1 MKRVLLLPYLCVLTM
16 SVFAQRTLIFPF
28 YDDVDSLRDTRW
40 QRVFE
45 IAKSEKQEGY
55 VYMVSQSFSDFYTA
69 LIISNGKLTFLR
81 IPRFTAKVKQFRL
94 NKIRNEI
101 KELKRGIKIAKK
113 DNLDG
118 KNNTKLQSL
127 EVMLSK
133 KEKELKECNV
143 KVPKIERRT
152 ITKTGEVTSWLSN
165 LIFLA
170 GTTADENYEDLV
182 LDGTMYYFVPTKG
195 FSPMSFYA
203 HSPKD
208 GTPASR
214 FVNIVGRVME
224 MIATTGQI
232 DESELYPE
240 IKKCYKELLTFPQNN
255 SALRIYYLNTFD
267 NK

>member
-1 MKRVLLLPYLCVLTM
+1 MKRVLLLLCFCVMTLG
-16 SVFAQRTLIFPF
+16 VFAQYSHLMPM

-40 QRVFE
+40 KRVFE

-55 VYMVSQSFSDFYTA
+55 VYMVSQSFSSFYTA

-81 IPRFTAKVKQFRL
+81 IPRFTAKAKQFRL

-101 KELKRGIKIAKK
+101 KELKRGIKNAKK

-127 EVMLSK
+127 ELMLSK
-133 KEKELKECNV
+133 KENELKECNV
-143 KVPKIERRT
+143 KVPKIERKT
-152 ITKTGEVTSWLSN
+152 ITKVGEVTSWLSN

-170 GTTADENYEDLV
+170 GTTADENFENLV
-182 LDGTMYYFVPTKG
+182 LGGTMYYFVPTKG

-203 HSPKD
+203 HSPND
-208 GTPASR
+208 GTPASH

-255 SALRIYYLNTFD
+255 SALKIYYLNKFD
-267 NK
+267 R

>member
-1 MKRVLLLPYLCVLTM
+1 MKRLLLSLCFCVMTM
-16 SVFAQRTLIFPF
+16 GVFAQYSNLMPM
-28 YDDVDSLRDTRW
+28 YSDVDSLRDTRW
-40 QRVFE
+40 KRVFE

-55 VYMVSQSFSDFYTA
+55 VYMVSQSFTSYYTA
-69 LIISNGKLTFLR
+69 LIISNEKLTYLR
-81 IPRFTAKVKQFRL
+81 IPRLTAKAKQFRQ
-94 NKIRNEI
+94 NKIKGKI
-101 KELKRGIKIAKK
+101 KELKQSIKNEKR
-113 DNLDG
+113 NNSDG
-118 KNNTKLQSL
+118 KNNTKLHSL
-127 EVMLSK
+127 EQTLCK
-133 KEKELKECNV
+133 REKELKECNV
-143 KVPKIERRT
+143 KVPKIERKT
-152 ITKTGEVTSWLSN
+152 ITKVGEVTSWLNN

-170 GTTADENYEDLV
+170 GTTADEDCVDTV
-182 LDGTMYYFVPTKG
+182 LDGTMYYLIPTKG

-208 GTPASR
+208 GTPASH

-240 IKKCYKELLTFPQNN
+240 IKKCYKELLTFPHNN

>member
-1 MKRVLLLPYLCVLTM
+1 MKRLLLSLYLCLI
-16 SVFAQRTLIFPF
+16 SLGVFAQYSHLMPM

-40 QRVFE
+40 KRVFE

-55 VYMVSQSFSDFYTA
+55 VYMVSQSFTSFYTA

-127 EVMLSK
+127 ELMLSK

-182 LDGTMYYFVPTKG
+182 LDGTRYYFIPTKG

-203 HSPKD
+203 HSPKE
-208 GTPASR
+208 GTPASH

-255 SALRIYYLNTFD
+255 SALRIYYLNTFERQ
-267 NK
+267 

>member
-1 MKRVLLLPYLCVLTM
+1 MKRVLLLLYLCVLTM
-16 SVFAQRTLIFPF
+16 SVFAQRTLILPF

-40 QRVFE
+40 KRVFE

-55 VYMVSQSFSDFYTA
+55 VYMVSQSFTSYYTA
-69 LIISNGKLTFLR
+69 LIISNGKLTY
-81 IPRFTAKVKQFRL
+81 IKVPWFTAKAKQIRL
-94 NKIRNEI
+94 NNIRKEI
-101 KELKRGIKIAKK
+101 KELKQSINNEKRN
-113 DNLDG
+113 NLDG
-118 KNNTKLQSL
+118 DNNHKLHSL
-127 EVMLSK
+127 KQMLCK
-133 KEKELKECNV
+133 KELTLKECNV
-143 KVPKIERRT
+143 KVPKIERKT
-152 ITKTGEVTSWLSN
+152 ITKVGEVTSWLTN

-170 GTTADENYEDLV
+170 GMTVDEDFENLV
-182 LDGTMYYFVPTKG
+182 LDGTSYYFIPTKG

-208 GTPASR
+208 GTPASH

-240 IKKCYKELLTFPQNN
+240 IKKCYKELLTFPHNN

>member
-1 MKRVLLLPYLCVLTM
+1 MKRLLLSLYLCLI
-16 SVFAQRTLIFPF
+16 SLGVFAQYAHLMPM

-40 QRVFE
+40 KRVFE

-55 VYMVSQSFSDFYTA
+55 VYMVSQSFTSFYTA

-81 IPRFTAKVKQFRL
+81 IPRLTAKVKQFRL

-127 EVMLSK
+127 ELMLSK

-208 GTPASR
+208 GTPASH